1 VKLLLFLVDK
11 VAMLLAWYAFFDEVL
26 AVCLYGWPEV
36 TDAKDSG
43 SHGAC
48 AGMVAT
54 YALM

>member
-1 VKLLLFLVDK
+1 MKLLLFLVDK

-26 AVCLYGWPEV
+26 AVCLHGWPEV
-36 TDAKDSG
+36 TGAKDSD

-48 AGMVAT
+48 AGMIAA